1 MIGASN
7 TNRLC
12 ETLCPIEVDTTHLVM
27 PSWKPTLL
35 VQDLVQLVVEI
46 THTEHII
53 FIQVLDSAA
62 FFVGPCSRGQ
72 LVDKDNRDV
81 CGLSAV
87 DPCPNSE
94 LWIRVCT
101 MLKDAA
107 ALSWLGLVKQVLS
120 SKDSCWLANGAVVT
134 SSPGEGRM
142 ALQTSGSVLPRIRI
156 SSSSRATIR
165 GAAAAVNSS

>member
-87 DPCPNSE
+87 DPRPNYGLAS
-94 LWIRVCT
+94 
-101 MLKDAA
+101 
-107 ALSWLGLVKQVLS
+107 ALSSMMLQRCPILGLVKQVLP
-120 SKDSCWLANGAVVT
+120 SKDSCWLASANGAVT
-134 SSPGEGRM
+134 
-142 ALQTSGSVLPRIRI
+142 
-156 SSSSRATIR
+156 SSSRVQAR
-165 GAAAAVNSS
+165 ARAERCYRLLSCPGSAAAATAAAAT